1 MKHLPISVIH
11 KGALCTV
18 PLIFSLQ
25 KSKYFSFILMSWF
38 DMRTFLE
45 RALATKGYHSRGSI
59 QFTIV
64 KEKIVIPHR
73 CSNICMGAICAVP
86 LIFSHQEKT
95 LLYNNDKIDK
105 IVYTLAIEVELKV
118 TNEI

>member
-1 MKHLPISVIH
+1 
-11 KGALCTV
+11 
-18 PLIFSLQ
+18 
-25 KSKYFSFILMSWF
+25 
-38 DMRTFLE
+38 MRTFLD